1 MAAGALG
8 VCAATIREAEALEAE
23 GLGGL
28 PEWKGTLGLQW
39 ARQRWR
45 GSYDLHFISEMEE
58 TVPNSTR
65 RRDID
70 SWVVHDV
77 QFSYVFNVY
86 NGLRV
91 SMGVDNMFD
100 ENPPFA
106 ASAFNDNFDGRSHEL
121 RGRFWYAKLSQR
133 F

>member
-1 MAAGALG
+1 
-8 VCAATIREAEALEAE
+8 
-23 GLGGL
+23 
-28 PEWKGTLGLQW
+28 
-39 ARQRWR
+39 
-45 GSYDLHFISEMEE
+45 MEE
-58 TVPNSTR
+58 TVPGTTR

-70 SWVVHDV
+70 SWVVHDL